1 MQISHNQAKLG
12 MRGNMKQNCK
22 LSNIAVFLLVLVIT
36 TAATNPP
43 LGFLIESINSDAFPL
58 MEVRLSAWDS
68 SGKAL
73 EGLSPTDFQI
83 VEDKGDPLQPDS
95 LRLDDDSPLAVALV
109 LDVSGSMQGQALKD
123 AQVAAARFLDRLGTE
138 DQAALVAFSSDVDP
152 EPANLKAEKEYSFT
166 HELKIIYDAVEGLEA
181 EGSTELY
188 NALQKAI
195 AMTSQLP
202 EGHRAVLLLSDG
214 MNDPESVGD
223 PEIPLQMA
231 KEMNVPVFV
240 IGLGYNYDKDYLDKL
255 ASETG
260 GLIRI
265 APRSSELAQTFDDIA
280 NLLKSQ
286 YVLTYESGLT
296 SAGNQVETEFTLNNA
311 GISVSRTIQVE
322 GLDEKL
328 SAYNT
333 QQTQQAAANVSTS
346 APTVTE
352 PTVPPAPLVEEVSPA
367 EEEPQLQQLLGQ
379 PWLWLG
385 AVGLLA
391 VLSFFLFRR
400 KRKPV
405 VYHCARCGYKMADG
419 VNTCPEC
426 GETRKM

>member
-1 MQISHNQAKLG
+1 MMFKNKVKL
-12 MRGNMKQNCK
+12 
-22 LSNIAVFLLVLVIT
+22 IAFMLLVMLLTI
-36 TAATNPP
+36 AATNPSI
-43 LGFLIESINSDAFPL
+43 GFFIESINTDNFPRID
-58 MEVRLSAWDS
+58 VRLSAWDS
-68 SGKAL
+68 SGKTL
-73 EGLSPTDFQI
+73 ESLSPSDFQI
-83 VEDKGDPLQPDS
+83 VENKGNPLQPNS
-95 LRLDDDSPLAVALV
+95 LSVDNDSPLAVALV
-109 LDVSGSMQGQALKD
+109 LDVSGSMQGQALID

-138 DQAALVAFSSDVDP
+138 DQAALIAFSSGVDP
-152 EPANLKAEKEYSFT
+152 DPANLKAQREYSFT
-166 HELKIIYDAVEGLEA
+166 HELKVIYDAVEGLEA

-195 AMTSQLP
+195 AMTAQLP

-214 MNDPESVGD
+214 MNDPENVGD

-240 IGLGYNYDKDYLDKL
+240 IGLGYNYDQEYLDKL

-260 GLIRI
+260 GLVRI

-280 NLLKSQ
+280 KLLKTQ
-286 YVLTYESGLT
+286 YVLSYESALT
-296 SAGNQVETEFTLNNA
+296 SAGNQVETEFILNNSGMSA
-311 GISVSRTIQVE
+311 SRTIQVE
-322 GLDEKL
+322 GLDEKI

-346 APTVTE
+346 EPTVTE

-400 KRKPV
+400 KGKPV
-405 VYHCARCGYKMADG
+405 VYRCARCGYKMAEG

>member
-1 MQISHNQAKLG
+1 MMFKNKVKL
-12 MRGNMKQNCK
+12 
-22 LSNIAVFLLVLVIT
+22 IAFMLLVMLLTI
-36 TAATNPP
+36 AATNPL
-43 LGFLIESINSDAFPL
+43 LGFFIESINTDNFPRID
-58 MEVRLSAWDS
+58 VRLSAWDS

-73 EGLSPTDFQI
+73 EGLNPTDFQI
-83 VEDKGDPLQPDS
+83 VENKGNPLQPNS
-95 LRLDDDSPLAVALV
+95 LSIDNDSPLAVALV
-109 LDVSGSMQGQALKD
+109 LDVSGSMQGQALID

-138 DQAALVAFSSDVDP
+138 DQAALIAFSSGVDP
-152 EPANLKAEKEYSFT
+152 DPANLKAQREYSFT
-166 HELKIIYDAVEGLEA
+166 HELKVIYDAVEGLEA

-195 AMTSQLP
+195 AMTAQLP

-214 MNDPESVGD
+214 MNDPENVGD

-240 IGLGYNYDKDYLDKL
+240 IGLGYNYDQEYLDRL

-260 GLIRI
+260 GLVRI

-280 NLLKSQ
+280 KLLKTQ
-286 YVLTYESGLT
+286 YVLSYESALT
-296 SAGNQVETEFTLNNA
+296 SAGNQVETEFTLNNSGMSA
-311 GISVSRTIQVE
+311 SRIVQIE
-322 GLDEKL
+322 GLDEKI

-333 QQTQQAAANVSTS
+333 QQTQQAVANVSTLE
-346 APTVTE
+346 PTVTE

-400 KRKPV
+400 KGKPV
-405 VYHCARCGYKMADG
+405 VYRCARCGYKMAEG

>member
-1 MQISHNQAKLG
+1 MMFKNKVNL
-12 MRGNMKQNCK
+12 
-22 LSNIAVFLLVLVIT
+22 IAFMLLLMLLTI
-36 TAATNPP
+36 AATNPS
-43 LGFLIESINSDAFPL
+43 LGFFIESINTDNFPRID
-58 MEVRLSAWDS
+58 VRLSAWDS
-68 SGKAL
+68 SGKTL
-73 EGLSPTDFQI
+73 ESLSPSDFQI
-83 VEDKGDPLQPDS
+83 VENKGNPLQPNS
-95 LRLDDDSPLAVALV
+95 LSVDNDSPLAVALV
-109 LDVSGSMQGQALKD
+109 LDVSGSMQGQALID

-138 DQAALVAFSSDVDP
+138 DQAALIAFSSGVDP
-152 EPANLKAEKEYSFT
+152 DPANLKAQREYSFT
-166 HELKIIYDAVEGLEA
+166 HELKVIYDAVEGLEA

-195 AMTSQLP
+195 AMTAQLP

-214 MNDPESVGD
+214 MNDPENVGD

-240 IGLGYNYDKDYLDKL
+240 IGLGYNYDQEYLDRL

-260 GLIRI
+260 GLVRI

-280 NLLKSQ
+280 KLLKTQ
-286 YVLTYESGLT
+286 YVLSYESALT
-296 SAGNQVETEFTLNNA
+296 SAGNQVETEFTLNNSGMSA
-311 GISVSRTIQVE
+311 SRIVQIE
-322 GLDEKL
+322 GLDEKI

-333 QQTQQAAANVSTS
+333 QQTQQAVANVSTLE
-346 APTVTE
+346 PTVTE

-400 KRKPV
+400 KGKPV
-405 VYHCARCGYKMADG
+405 VYHCARCGYKMAEG

>member
-1 MQISHNQAKLG
+1 MQISHKAAEQEVK
-12 MRGNMKQNCK
+12 GNMMFKNKVK
-22 LSNIAVFLLVLVIT
+22 LIAFMLLVMLLTI
-36 TAATNPP
+36 AATNPS
-43 LGFLIESINSDAFPL
+43 LGFFIESINTDNFPL
-58 MEVRLSAWDS
+58 IDVRLSAWDS
-68 SGKAL
+68 SGKTL
-73 EGLSPTDFQI
+73 ESLSPSDFQI
-83 VEDKGDPLQPDS
+83 VENKGNPIQPIS
-95 LRLDDDSPLAVALV
+95 LSVDNDSPLAVALV
-109 LDVSGSMQGQALKD
+109 LDVSGSMQGQALID

-138 DQAALVAFSSDVDP
+138 DQAALIAFSSGVDP
-152 EPANLKAEKEYSFT
+152 DPANLKAQREYSFT
-166 HELKIIYDAVEGLEA
+166 HELKVIYDAVEGLEA

-195 AMTSQLP
+195 AMTAQLP

-240 IGLGYNYDKDYLDKL
+240 IGLGYNYDQEYLDRL

-260 GLIRI
+260 GLVRI

-280 NLLKSQ
+280 KLLKTQ
-286 YVLTYESGLT
+286 YVLSYESALT
-296 SAGNQVETEFTLNNA
+296 SAGKQVETEFTLNNSGMSA
-311 GISVSRTIQVE
+311 SRAIQVK
-322 GLDEKL
+322 GLDEKI

-333 QQTQQAAANVSTS
+333 QQTQQAAANVATPE
-346 APTVTE
+346 PTVIE
-352 PTVPPAPLVEEVSPA
+352 PTVPPTQLVEEVVTVQ
-367 EEEPQLQQLLGQ
+367 EESQLQQLLGQ

-400 KRKPV
+400 KGKPV
-405 VYHCARCGYKMADG
+405 VYHCARCGYKMAEG
-419 VNTCPEC
+419 ENSCPEC

>member
-1 MQISHNQAKLG
+1 MMFKNKVKL
-12 MRGNMKQNCK
+12 
-22 LSNIAVFLLVLVIT
+22 IAFMLLVMLLTI
-36 TAATNPP
+36 AATNPSI
-43 LGFLIESINSDAFPL
+43 GFFIESINTDNFPRID
-58 MEVRLSAWDS
+58 VRLSAWDS
-68 SGKAL
+68 SGKTL
-73 EGLSPTDFQI
+73 ESLSPSDFQI
-83 VEDKGDPLQPDS
+83 VENKGNPLQPNS
-95 LRLDDDSPLAVALV
+95 LSVDNDSPLAVALV
-109 LDVSGSMQGQALKD
+109 LDVSGSMQGQALID

-138 DQAALVAFSSDVDP
+138 DQAALIAFSSGVDP
-152 EPANLKAEKEYSFT
+152 DPANLKAQREYSFT
-166 HELKIIYDAVEGLEA
+166 HELKVIYDAVEGLEA

-195 AMTSQLP
+195 AMTAQLP

-214 MNDPESVGD
+214 MNDPENVGD

-240 IGLGYNYDKDYLDKL
+240 IGLGYNYDQEYLDKL

-260 GLIRI
+260 GLVRI

-280 NLLKSQ
+280 KLLKTQ
-286 YVLTYESGLT
+286 YVLSYESALT
-296 SAGNQVETEFTLNNA
+296 SAGNQVETEFILNNSGMSA
-311 GISVSRTIQVE
+311 SRTIQVE
-322 GLDEKL
+322 GLDEKI

-346 APTVTE
+346 EPTVTE
-352 PTVPPAPLVEEVSPA
+352 PTVSLAPLVEEVSPA

-400 KRKPV
+400 KGKPV
-405 VYHCARCGYKMADG
+405 VYHCARCGYKMAEG

>member
-1 MQISHNQAKLG
+1 MFKNKVKL
-12 MRGNMKQNCK
+12 
-22 LSNIAVFLLVLVIT
+22 IAFMLLVMLLTI
-36 TAATNPP
+36 AATNPS
-43 LGFLIESINSDAFPL
+43 LGFFIESINTDNFPL
-58 MEVRLSAWDS
+58 IDVRLSAWDS
-68 SGKAL
+68 SGKML
-73 EGLSPTDFQI
+73 ESLSPSDFQI
-83 VEDKGDPLQPDS
+83 VENKGNPIQPIS
-95 LRLDDDSPLAVALV
+95 LSVDNDSPLAVALV
-109 LDVSGSMQGQALKD
+109 LDVSGSMQGQALID

-138 DQAALVAFSSDVDP
+138 DQAALIAFSSGVDP
-152 EPANLKAEKEYSFT
+152 DPSNLKAQREYSFT
-166 HELKIIYDAVEGLEA
+166 HELKVIYDAVEGLEA

-195 AMTSQLP
+195 AMTAQLP

-240 IGLGYNYDKDYLDKL
+240 IGLGYNYDQAYLDRL

-260 GLIRI
+260 GLVRI

-280 NLLKSQ
+280 KLLKTQ
-286 YVLTYESGLT
+286 YVLSYESALT
-296 SAGNQVETEFTLNNA
+296 SAGKQVETEFTLNNSGMSA
-311 GISVSRTIQVE
+311 SRTIQVE
-322 GLDEKL
+322 GLDEKI

-333 QQTQQAAANVSTS
+333 QQTQQAAANVST
-346 APTVTE
+346 PE
-352 PTVPPAPLVEEVSPA
+352 PTVIEPTAPPTPLVVEVSPA

-385 AVGLLA
+385 GVGLLA

-400 KRKPV
+400 KGKPV
-405 VYHCARCGYKMADG
+405 VYHCARCGYKMAEG
-419 VNTCPEC
+419 VNSCPEC

>member
-1 MQISHNQAKLG
+1 MMFKNKVKL
-12 MRGNMKQNCK
+12 
-22 LSNIAVFLLVLVIT
+22 IAFMLLVMLLTI
-36 TAATNPP
+36 AATNPL
-43 LGFLIESINSDAFPL
+43 LGFFIESINTDNFPRID
-58 MEVRLSAWDS
+58 VRLSAWDS

-73 EGLSPTDFQI
+73 EGLNPTDFQI
-83 VEDKGDPLQPDS
+83 VENKGNPLQPNS
-95 LRLDDDSPLAVALV
+95 LSIDNDSPLAVALV
-109 LDVSGSMQGQALKD
+109 LDVSGSMQGQALID

-138 DQAALVAFSSDVDP
+138 DQAALIAFSSGVDP
-152 EPANLKAEKEYSFT
+152 DPANLKAQREYSFT
-166 HELKIIYDAVEGLEA
+166 HELKVIYDAVEGLEA

-195 AMTSQLP
+195 AMTAQLP

-214 MNDPESVGD
+214 MNDPENVGD
-223 PEIPLQMA
+223 PEIPIQMA

-240 IGLGYNYDKDYLDKL
+240 IGLGYNYDQEYLDTL

-260 GLIRI
+260 GLVRI

-280 NLLKSQ
+280 KLLKTQ
-286 YVLTYESGLT
+286 YVLSYESALT
-296 SAGNQVETEFTLNNA
+296 SAGKQVETEFILNNSGMSA
-311 GISVSRTIQVE
+311 SRTIQVE
-322 GLDEKL
+322 GLDEKI

-333 QQTQQAAANVSTS
+333 QQTQQAVANVSTLE
-346 APTVTE
+346 PTVTE

-400 KRKPV
+400 KGKPV
-405 VYHCARCGYKMADG
+405 VYRCARCGYKMAEG

>member
-1 MQISHNQAKLG
+1 MMFKNKVKL
-12 MRGNMKQNCK
+12 
-22 LSNIAVFLLVLVIT
+22 IAFMLLVMLLTI
-36 TAATNPP
+36 AATNPSI
-43 LGFLIESINSDAFPL
+43 GFFIESINTDNFPRID
-58 MEVRLSAWDS
+58 VRLSAWDS
-68 SGKAL
+68 SGKTL
-73 EGLSPTDFQI
+73 ESLSPSDFQI
-83 VEDKGDPLQPDS
+83 VENKGNPLQPNS
-95 LRLDDDSPLAVALV
+95 LSVDNDSPLAVALV
-109 LDVSGSMQGQALKD
+109 LDVSGSMQGQALID

-138 DQAALVAFSSDVDP
+138 DQAALIAFSSGVDP
-152 EPANLKAEKEYSFT
+152 DPANLKAQREYSFT
-166 HELKIIYDAVEGLEA
+166 HELKVIYDAVEGLEA

-195 AMTSQLP
+195 AMTAQLP

-214 MNDPESVGD
+214 MNDPENVGD

-240 IGLGYNYDKDYLDKL
+240 IGLGYNYDQEYLDRL

-260 GLIRI
+260 GLVRI

-280 NLLKSQ
+280 KLLKTQ
-286 YVLTYESGLT
+286 YVLSYESALT
-296 SAGNQVETEFTLNNA
+296 SAGNQVETEFILNNSGMSA
-311 GISVSRTIQVE
+311 SRTIQVE
-322 GLDEKL
+322 GLDEKI

-346 APTVTE
+346 EPTVTE
-352 PTVPPAPLVEEVSPA
+352 PTVSLAPLVEEVSPA

-400 KRKPV
+400 KGKPV
-405 VYHCARCGYKMADG
+405 VYHCARCGYKMAEG